1 MKKLFIAAFLAFG
14 AIASFASNATVY
26 KYSPD
31 APKSK
36 RYVLTLDS
44 QDCHVYPT
52 PLADIAPFD
61 IAGKTVAVVKVNE
74 QIKSFDIRPLSKK
87 IVSKLLDDKTLQ
99 FEISEPCNLSVEING
114 IGHPLFI
121 FANPPIK
128 NPPKKGDKNV
138 MFFEA
143 GKLHDLGLRK
153 QLPSNTTVYI
163 EGGAVVYGSFRIGDR
178 ETGSQMENVRICGN
192 GIISCEKIPPA
203 IEKRGPSSQGI
214 EFHNTSNINLE
225 GLSLIHI

>member
-1 MKKLFIAAFLAFG
+1 MKNCLLSPLAFG

-114 IGHPLFI
+114 IEPAFHLCQSS
-121 FANPPIK
+121 NK

-163 EGGAVVYGSFRIGDR
+163 EG
-178 ETGSQMENVRICGN
+178 
-192 GIISCEKIPPA
+192 
-203 IEKRGPSSQGI
+203 RGGR
-214 EFHNTSNINLE
+214 LR
-225 GLSLIHI
+225 LI

>member
-99 FEISEPCNLSVEING
+99 FEI
-114 IGHPLFI
+114 
-121 FANPPIK
+121 
-128 NPPKKGDKNV
+128 
-138 MFFEA
+138 
-143 GKLHDLGLRK
+143 
-153 QLPSNTTVYI
+153 
-163 EGGAVVYGSFRIGDR
+163 
-178 ETGSQMENVRICGN
+178 
-192 GIISCEKIPPA
+192 
-203 IEKRGPSSQGI
+203 
-214 EFHNTSNINLE
+214 
-225 GLSLIHI
+225 